1 MIQLAFSLSQAW
13 GKIWPI
19 LFAIVF
25 FGFIILIHEC
35 GHFFFAKLFKVKVN
49 EFAIGMGPKLFSKQG
64 KETAYSLRA
73 FPIGGYVSMEGEDEE
88 SADENSFQT
97 KKAWQRFI
105 IIAAGAICNLIFG
118 LILIAVLLSKQDV
131 IRTNEVEYF
140 GKDAVSAQHGLQV
153 GDEIVKI
160 NGLRLYSERDLSY
173 ALLRGDNT
181 TFEFVVK
188 RGGETVALPDV
199 QFATREYEGR
209 QIVSLDFATREVPKT
224 LGNMFSSTFAETASM
239 ARLVR
244 LSLADLIS
252 GKYGLKDLSGPVGTM
267 EIIADAATDAAAG
280 SEYGLE
286 MVITIMAF
294 ITINIGIVN
303 LMPIPALDGGRLVFL
318 LLEIIRR
325 KPVLPKYEKYVH
337 AGGLMVLLAFM
348 AIITLKDVI
357 YLFK

>member
-1 MIQLAFSLSQAW
+1 MMQLAFSLSQAW
-13 GKIWPI
+13 GKVWPI
-19 LFAIVF
+19 LFAILF

-49 EFAIGMGPKLFSKQG
+49 EFAIGMGPKIFSKKG

-73 FPIGGYVSMEGEDEE
+73 FPIGGFVSMEGEDEE

-118 LILIAVLLSKQDV
+118 LVLIAVLLSKQDLV
-131 IRTNEVEYF
+131 GTTQVLRFEENAISDE
-140 GKDAVSAQHGLQV
+140 SGLQV
-153 GDEIVKI
+153 NDEIIKI
-160 NGLRLYSERDLSY
+160 NGLRLYSDRDLSY
-173 ALLRGDNT
+173 ALMRGDNT
-181 TFEFVVK
+181 SFEFVVK
-188 RGGETVALPDV
+188 RGGETVVLPDV
-199 QFATREYEGR
+199 QFAATEYEGR
-209 QIVSLDFATREVPKT
+209 TIVSQDFYVLGVPKT
-224 LGNMFSSTFAETASM
+224 FGNMFTSTFAETASM

-267 EIIADAATDAAAG
+267 EIIADAATDAATG
-280 SEYGLE
+280 KEYGLE
-286 MVITIMAF
+286 MIVTIMAF
-294 ITINIGIVN
+294 ITINIGVVN
-303 LMPIPALDGGRLVFL
+303 LLPIPALDGGRLVFL

-337 AGGLMVLLAFM
+337 AGGLALLLAFM
-348 AIITLKDVI
+348 ALITLKDVI